1 VLQQLFD
8 SLVFIGNRAIML
20 LALERERHIDG
31 LRTND
36 GDGGAV
42 ELGVDMSVLELGQR
56 SDSCTR
62 WHRVQAT
69 CTVCTAVTISQ
80 A

>member
-1 VLQQLFD
+1 
-8 SLVFIGNRAIML
+8 ML
-20 LALERERHIDG
+20 SALEREGHIDG
-31 LRTND
+31 LRTSD

-42 ELGVDMSVLELGQR
+42 EFGVDASVLELERR

-62 WHRVQAT
+62 WYRVQAT
-69 CTVCTAVTISQ
+69 CTLRTAVTISQ